1 MRTIK
6 TESGNG
12 YDYEPPLTNK
22 EIRENERFQKRANKE
37 NRLLN
42 KYLEK
47 QERRGGPE
55 GVEGLLQTLQNPE
68 GFEDFK
74 ERRKMLKQLA
84 LMGGTALAGSLIPAI
99 SRARKRLPGG
109 FTPQGAS
116 THQTNIWERLFPG
129 LFNIDG

>member
-22 EIRENERFQKRANKE
+22 QIRENERFQRRANKE

-99 SRARKRLPGG
+99 SRMRKRLPGG

-129 LFNIDG
+129 LFGTDG